1 MKKIKILLILF
12 IVSFTF
18 NINASAASTTLSVSS
33 NNINLGE
40 KFTVYVNMSSA
51 AAWNI
56 HVSSSGPVEGCSIN
70 EADTTSDALD
80 TSKKFTVACTPTGEG
95 VVTLQLSGDVV
106 SATDG
111 IAVPIS
117 GSSKVTVTKKE
128 ASSSE
133 KNSVTADVA
142 ANITPNI
149 TPNINNNDNNTK
161 KNDDTN
167 NKSTNNNIKELS
179 VDGYKLVKVNEHNYT
194 LSVNKDITSINI
206 KATAEDS
213 KSKVT
218 GIGKHDL
225 NYGDNNIEVI
235 VTSESGSQNKINIK
249 VTRKQE
255 YNLDDLDEI
264 LDNSKETNFDIN
276 LNKDNKITKQ
286 YLEKVK
292 ESKKIVNL
300 NFYNENNILEYS
312 WIIDGNKIDSTD
324 EFITE
329 LSYESDNDKEISEL
343 SNYALGLYL
352 NFKHSGSLPNGTK
365 IKLYVG
371 DKFNDGDVVN
381 LYYYDKNNNKL
392 DFVQDNIKVKDK
404 YVIFDIDH
412 CSTYFLTM
420 SNINNIKDNNKE
432 VSNKSDYSTTSIVI
446 LAAIDIFLLIV
457 VILLIRRK
465 LRMKK
470 EEYY

>member
-12 IVSFTF
+12 IVGFTF
-18 NINASAASTTLSVSS
+18 NINVSALSTTLSVSS

-80 TSKKFTVACTPTGEG
+80 TSKKFTVTCTPTGEG
-95 VVTLQLSGDVV
+95 VVTLQLSGDVA

-128 ASSSE
+128 VASSE
-133 KNSVTADVA
+133 TNNVTADVA
-142 ANITPNI
+142 ANITPI
-149 TPNINNNDNNTK
+149 ISNNDNNTK

-194 LSVNKDITSINI
+194 LSVNKDVTSINI
-206 KATAEDS
+206 KAVAEDS

-218 GIGKHDL
+218 NTGKHNL
-225 NYGDNNIEVI
+225 KYGDNDIEII

-255 YNLDDLDEI
+255 YNLDDLDQI
-264 LDNSKETNFDIN
+264 LDNSKEKDFDIN
-276 LNKDNKITKQ
+276 LNKDNKITKES
-286 YLEKVK
+286 LEKVK
-292 ESKKIVNL
+292 ESKKVVNL
-300 NFYNENNILEYS
+300 NFYNENKVLEYS

-324 EFITE
+324 EFITD

-365 IKLYVG
+365 IKIYVG

-420 SNINNIKDNNKE
+420 SNINNVKDNDKK

-457 VILLIRRK
+457 VIFLIKRK
-465 LRMKK
+465 IRMKR